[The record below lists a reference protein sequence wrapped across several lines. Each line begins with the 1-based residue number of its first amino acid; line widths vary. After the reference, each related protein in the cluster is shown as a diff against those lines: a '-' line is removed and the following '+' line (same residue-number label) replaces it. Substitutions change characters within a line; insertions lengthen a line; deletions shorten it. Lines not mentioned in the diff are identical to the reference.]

1 MPVYGRFHPTANPV
15 VVTSFQSALDQ
26 QTALYFSRRR
36 VRPGKGRPT
45 EVGVGDGQGDGEG
58 VSRGQWQA
66 SGAMRRGE
74 GQVQETG
81 GGGRG
86 GGVEAARVE
95 PTERR
100 QVGSAPQPSLSHHL
114 ESPERC
120 ATYRVFTYLVCG
132 CVCTGEGSAGRM
144 CSGTPRLL
152 GNR

>member
-36 VRPGKGRPT
+36 VRPGKGRPR

-66 SGAMRRGE
+66 SGAMRRGGE

-100 QVGSAPQPSLSHHL
+100 QVGSALQPSLSHQL

-120 ATYRVFTYLVCG
+120 ATVFTYLVCG
-132 CVCTGEGSAGRM
+132 CVCAGEGSTGRM
-144 CSGTPRLL
+144 SSGTPRLL
-152 GNR
+152 GTR